1 MKINFKTELKGSKGK
16 FLEIETGEKK
26 EDGTPVLRPLTLED
40 VILPALYM
48 PSEMNQNAAL
58 DVKRRLYKL
67 YLQIENSED
76 KVLEVPKDLLNIV
89 LERIT
94 APKSNWG
101 LLVQM
106 QIDEI
111 FNSAEVVELKGN

>member
-26 EDGTPVLRPLTLED
+26 EDGTPVLRNLTLED

-76 KVLEVPKDLLNIV
+76 KVLEIPKDLLNIV

-94 APKSNWG
+94 DPKSNWG

-106 QIDEI
+106 QVDEI